1 MSPDDPADNPV
12 ERLVDCRVPELRA
25 AVRGLA
31 QGLAALAP
39 AGPPPLVVER
49 DGADL
54 VLARR
59 GVRVHADPRAGAL
72 LGALELALD
81 AEAPRLLAGRCAF
94 HAAAAAGPEGAV
106 LVAGASWAGK
116 STLAT
121 ALVAQ
126 GLAYLTDDTALVDD
140 EGRVLPFPRRIGLR
154 PGTLA
159 LVEAPPD
166 RFERVGYDLDDHAP
180 IEYLVPRAT
189 ADAPTPVRV
198 LAFLERA
205 GAALACRDLSAAE
218 ATARLVAHALQRDD
232 PARDLRRASR
242 VVARAPA
249 RLLVTGGGPGEL
261 ARALRARLA
270 GTMAP

>member
-1 MSPDDPADNPV
+1 MTLV
-12 ERLVDCRVPELRA
+12 ECRVPELRA
-25 AVRGLA
+25 TVRGLA
-31 QGLAALAP
+31 LGFDHVMAPGAPPFVVDRDAA
-39 AGPPPLVVER
+39 G
-49 DGADL
+49 DL
-54 VLARR
+54 VLTRGGARL
-59 GVRVHADPRAGAL
+59 HAGPDPGRL
-72 LGALELALD
+72 LANLEVALD

-121 ALVAQ
+121 ALVAR

-166 RFERVGYDLDDHAP
+166 RFERVGYDLDDHPP
-180 IEYLVPRAT
+180 IEYLVPLAT

-242 VVARAPA
+242 VVAGAPA

-261 ARALRARLA
+261 ARALLARLA